1 MSALSPKLL
10 DPRWQLD
17 LISNLINNGSL
28 ALVGALLIH
37 LAIAFHPGS
46 DRLRARYNT
55 FRRWALAASIGFL
68 LLIPLQ
74 MSASW
79 KLYSSVVGQSQQLSL
94 SISAPA
100 PAPGAGLLTSADK
113 QMPTKKAEELRCDR
127 PRCQLTTKT
136 QNSLER
142 KADSNEER
150 CNLVHGDDIRH
161 TEEGAKG
168 RAGMI
173 DCQTADR
180 HATCVTGCCAH
191 LSMCTCKCA
200 AEPGKQQSKT
210 TSPPMP
216 DKLRCAPH
224 AESETAQDA
233 KSAVSRWTICQNLQ
247 AVAAQPFQRATSDLH
262 QTCQKCICD
271 WRT

>member
-1 MSALSPKLL
+1 MLYQRWVLDETRQMPQQHPHIRQFCHTSSPSIFEDTSSIMVPSSKMVI
-10 DPRWQLD
+10 QLD
-17 LISNLINNGSL
+17 S
-28 ALVGALLIH
+28 
-37 LAIAFHPGS
+37 
-46 DRLRARYNT
+46 T
-55 FRRWALAASIGFL
+55 
-68 LLIPLQ
+68 
-74 MSASW
+74 
-79 KLYSSVVGQSQQLSL
+79 
-94 SISAPA
+94 
-100 PAPGAGLLTSADK
+100 TSADK

-142 KADSNEER
+142 KADGNEER

-173 DCQTADR
+173 DCQTTDR

-191 LSMCTCKCA
+191 LSVCTCKCA
-200 AEPGKQQSKT
+200 AEPRKQQSKN

-224 AESETAQDA
+224 AKSETAQDA